1 MQKRLTTW
9 NKEKEKYE
17 SAKPAIGR
25 YYKEDFIQRLGEY
38 EDDSYI
44 DTRRLFK
51 EMNEYLEYLS
61 MLGDSVI
68 SIKTVRSYLC
78 GLEKKYAEINQKNR
92 KQDQNQEEEI
102 V

>member
-1 MQKRLTTW
+1 MKKRLTIW
-9 NKEKEKYE
+9 NKEKGKYE
-17 SAKPAIGR
+17 SAKPPVGV
-25 YYKEDFIQRLGEY
+25 YHKEDFIQQLGEY

-44 DTRRLFK
+44 EVRRLFK
-51 EMNEYLEYLS
+51 EMSEYLEYLS